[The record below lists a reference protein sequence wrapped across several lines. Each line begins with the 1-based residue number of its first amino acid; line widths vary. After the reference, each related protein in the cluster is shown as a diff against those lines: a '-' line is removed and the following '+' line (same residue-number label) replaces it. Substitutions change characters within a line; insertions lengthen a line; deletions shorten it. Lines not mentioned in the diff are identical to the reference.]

1 MPGGTALAITWPMR
15 LLAIS
20 ILAVLATPAVAQP
33 LWEAELRV
41 GYGLAMGK
49 ETDMAT
55 AHRTTP
61 LTLEATGAIAVS
73 DEPQVSAYGGI
84 TVETVQHNTFGF
96 VGGVKL
102 RVPDMPVRVAA
113 GALWIYAPGTRWGV
127 SASAG
132 ACKEA
137 GALALCADLQL
148 TNKFAGDAIDEG
160 HTVTE
165 LQLVLG
171 IGFDLSHGS
180 K

>member
-1 MPGGTALAITWPMR
+1 MR
-15 LLAIS
+15 LLALS
-20 ILAVLATPAVAQP
+20 LLGLLATPAAAQP
-33 LWEAELRV
+33 LWEAELRA
-41 GYGLAMGK
+41 GYGVAMGK

-61 LTLEATGAIAVS
+61 LTIEATGAVAIS
-73 DEPQVSAYGGI
+73 DEPEVSTYGGI

-96 VGGVKL
+96 VAGIKL
-102 RVPDMPVRVAA
+102 RVPEMPVRVAA

-132 ACKEA
+132 ACKES

-165 LQLVLG
+165 VQLVLG